1 MWRSKEKKQERQR
14 TRIEKRVDS
23 LPSAE
28 LFPWAEQSIYALGRN
43 LSGWQKTGDA
53 FYLEEARVAS
63 EVVNTI
69 VTTLNK
75 RIAP

>member
-28 LFPWAEQSIYALGRN
+28 LLPWAEQSIYTLGRN
-43 LSGWQKTGDA
+43 LSGWQKTGDK

-63 EVVNTI
+63 EVLHTI
-69 VTTLNK
+69 VASLNQRTL
-75 RIAP
+75 A